1 MGTSAR
7 LHSANRP
14 VVRRLGVLAASVVLL
29 VPGGAALAGRVVA
42 ATEVCPPGAV
52 SVATGVCEVT
62 FTNSTTWTIPGGVFS
77 VDVVAVGAGGAGGAR
92 TTEYTQPELGGSGG
106 GGGGGQVVQANGKPV
121 MPGETVTV
129 SVGAGG
135 VGNNGEDAYGGGGSS
150 VAASRLDVR
159 ASGGGGG
166 RNGEAILKDYWYYT
180 LTAGHGGTSGSG
192 KAGGDNQWNDMGGL
206 FPNYKTVTAGGGGGG
221 ASGVGGD
228 GVGYTGGQG
237 GAGVTPSQGL
247 FADQTMAYGGGGG
260 GGTSCDGCYGHGGAT
275 AGGGV
280 GGANLRGGQD
290 GADNTGGGGGGDN
303 GKGGSGVVIVR
314 FANPID
320 LPLVSTG
327 AAASITAGSAAA
339 GGTAGAGP
347 SRAAVTARGVV
358 YSTTTADADPRLGGE
373 GTATVADATS
383 GEGTFSVRLSGLA
396 ASTAYSYRA
405 YATNAYGTSY
415 GSVANF
421 TTPAKLAQAITW
433 DTLPP
438 EGAVAGGSGYQ
449 PKASVET
456 GLPVSI
462 SVDEAS
468 SKVCSIN
475 AGTVVY
481 LAAGDCVLHANQAG
495 NGDYLAAPQVEQS
508 FAVATAS
515 QAITVTAHAPVTAP
529 DGTSFSVTA
538 TATSGLDV
546 AISVDGVCSITRGG
560 VGSATVQ
567 MTAGTGTCTVRYNQ
581 AGNSTGWSAAPEI
594 TESVTAGVV
603 SLTATVTIA
612 AKTYDGTTSATVTGC
627 TLSGV
632 VGTDVVTCDA
642 TSAVGVFSA
651 PDAGF
656 QSVTATGLKLTGAD
670 AARYAFDGTST
681 GMGTI
686 SQRDLRVMGTHTAVA
701 YSDPAPTEFTISYSG
716 FVAGDTAATYVS
728 GAPACATTYAKGDA
742 PGSYQIQCTLGTLRS
757 LNYEFHGVSDAL
769 ENRTPHKVGTL
780 TVVTK
785 ALTATVT
792 IAAKTYDGTT
802 SATVTGCTLSGVVGT
817 DVVTCDATSAV
828 GVFSAP
834 DAGFQSV
841 TATGLKLT
849 GADAARYA
857 FDGTST
863 GMGKISPATATCT
876 VKPYSVIFDGGAHAA
891 SGSCTGVGGTHLPAA
906 DLDLAGTIHTDAGTY
921 SADPWTFSD
930 PVGNYA
936 DQDGTVA
943 DAIGQASSTTIVS
956 CASGPFAYRGSA
968 QTPCTASVIGAGGLS
983 QPVPLAYSANTNAGT
998 ATATAAFAG
1007 DANHGGSSDS
1017 KTFTIQP
1024 APVTMTAGGYRGAYD
1039 GFSHAPAACVV
1050 RGSYT
1055 GALACSDS
1063 LASVGP
1069 DVGSGVVTPVLVLNG
1084 EIATNFAVTSVAGSF
1099 DISPKALTAE
1109 LELTYKAYDG
1119 TTAVPL
1125 YFCSLSGVVGT
1136 DDVTCDTTAATAAYE
1151 SKDAGMRRATATGL
1165 RLTGTAAGR
1174 YTFDG
1179 TASGT
1184 GQIGQLHLHVSAS
1197 HDPIAY
1203 GDPAPTGFDIAYQGF
1218 LEGETAE
1225 TAMSGAPACSTTYAA
1240 GMAPRPYDIQCT
1252 RGTLSAANYQFVASE
1267 PLYASFLVKAGTLLV
1282 QRKALTA
1289 ELELTYKAYD
1299 GTTAVPLYFCS
1310 LSGVVGTD
1318 DVTCDTT
1325 AATAAYESKDA
1336 GMRRATATGLRLTGT
1351 AAGRYTFDGT
1361 ASGTGQIG
1369 QLHLHVSASHDPIA
1383 YGDPAPTGFDIAY
1396 QGFLE
1401 GETAETAMSGAPAC
1415 STTYAAGMA
1424 PRPYDIQCTRGTL
1437 SAANY
1442 QFVASEPLYASFL
1455 VKAGTLLV
1463 QRKALTATVT
1473 VASKQYDGTTTA
1485 TITGC
1490 SLSGVVGTDDVTC
1503 AWTSA
1508 VASFSA
1514 ADAGSHD
1521 VGATSLMLTGTAAGR
1536 YTFDGIATGT
1546 GEILMGAPA
1555 CTITPYHVT
1564 FDGTM
1569 HTATGSCTGVSGEP
1583 LAGLVLTG
1591 TAHTVAGTY
1600 ADAWTFADVTG
1611 NYAAA
1616 SGTVTDIVD
1625 KAAATVVY
1633 SDPAYAVISSG
1644 TTVGV
1649 TLTASV
1655 SPAFC
1660 GPASFTVTGSGS
1672 ADPVA
1677 PVSAGR
1683 YTLSAGMYAIVA
1695 SLAEPNCTG
1704 QDQAVLAVVSAGDT
1718 ANGGGSYK
1726 AATIQQGSPRV
1737 NFGFTV
1743 QKTTKAIKGSTN
1755 LSVAYK
1761 GQLLWMN
1768 NGQWRVRA
1776 SVSTSSITT
1785 ATGQWVSGDQAPYGV
1800 MASCPTQFTSTLPTG
1815 SSPKCGSLTGT
1826 GTLESWDATANGG
1839 LGAWVPSTQYGPPI
1853 TFTATLYDGGT
1864 VKVCS
1869 KKSCTTTGNA
1879 DWFGIQFDP
1888 VSGTVIRESAPMP
1901 LMVGSLKIN

>member
-42 ATEVCPPGAV
+42 ATEVCPPGAA
-52 SVATGVCEVT
+52 SAATGVCEVT
-62 FTNSTTWTIPGGVFS
+62 FTDSTTWTIPGGVFS

-373 GTATVADATS
+373 GTAMVADATF

-415 GSVANF
+415 GSVATF

-449 PKASVET
+449 PKASVES

-495 NGDYLAAPQVEQS
+495 NGDYLAAPQGQQS
-508 FAVATAS
+508 FTVATAS

-560 VGSATVQ
+560 AGSATVQ

-581 AGNSTGWSAAPEI
+581 AGNSTRWSAAPEI

-627 TLSGV
+627 MLSGV
-632 VGTDVVTCDA
+632 IGTDVVTCDA

-670 AARYAFDGTST
+670 AARYTFDGT
-681 GMGTI
+681 G
-686 SQRDLRVMGTHTAVA
+686 
-701 YSDPAPTEFTISYSG
+701 
-716 FVAGDTAATYVS
+716 
-728 GAPACATTYAKGDA
+728 
-742 PGSYQIQCTLGTLRS
+742 
-757 LNYEFHGVSDAL
+757 
-769 ENRTPHKVGTL
+769 
-780 TVVTK
+780 
-785 ALTATVT
+785 
-792 IAAKTYDGTT
+792 
-802 SATVTGCTLSGVVGT
+802 
-817 DVVTCDATSAV
+817 
-828 GVFSAP
+828 
-834 DAGFQSV
+834 
-841 TATGLKLT
+841 
-849 GADAARYA
+849 
-857 FDGTST
+857 T

-876 VKPYSVIFDGGAHAA
+876 VKPYSVTFDGAAHAA
-891 SGSCTGVGGTHLPAA
+891 TGSCTGVGGTHLPAA

-1055 GALACSDS
+1055 GALACADS

-1109 LELTYKAYDG
+1109 LGLPYKAYDG

-1184 GQIGQLHLHVSAS
+1184 GQIGQLYLHVSAS

-1240 GMAPRPYDIQCT
+1240 GMGPRPYDIQCT
-1252 RGTLSAANYQFVASE
+1252 RGTLSSVNYRFVASE
-1267 PLYASFLVKAGTLLV
+1267 PLYASYPVKAGTLLV

-1289 ELELTYKAYD
+1289 ELGLPYKAYD

-1369 QLHLHVSASHDPIA
+1369 QLYLHVSASHDPIA

-1415 STTYAAGMA
+1415 STTYAAGMG

-1437 SAANY
+1437 SSVNY
-1442 QFVASEPLYASFL
+1442 RFVASEPLYASYP

-1473 VASKQYDGTTTA
+1473 VAPKFYDGTTAA
-1485 TITGC
+1485 TVTGC
-1490 SLSGVVGTDDVTC
+1490 TLAGVVGTDAVTC
-1503 AWTSA
+1503 AWTGA
-1508 VASFSA
+1508 VASYSEA
-1514 ADAGSHD
+1514 GAGSHD
-1521 VGATSLMLTGTAAGR
+1521 VAATSLALTGTAAGR

-1660 GPASFTVTGSGS
+1660 GPASFTVTGSES

-1695 SLAEPNCTG
+1695 SPAEPNCTG

-1743 QKTTKAIKGSTN
+1743 QKTTKAIKASTN

-1800 MASCPTQFTSTLPTG
+1800 MASCPTQFTSTLSTG

-1888 VSGTVIRESAPMP
+1888 VPGTVIRESAPMP
-1901 LMVGSLKIN
+1901 LMVGSLKVN